1 MKSLVAM
8 TYYQLMHSIALA
20 LTFDEKPN
28 LYFSMDFL
36 NPDEVLLERIAGTGV
51 FNEVRGI
58 TWRGEFPELVKE
70 LRKTYN
76 APEEVIDE
84 LGSSLF
90 DKYLE
95 PQYEEDFENA
105 DKSDE
110 IFIYN
115 DFQYHYY
122 YICNHFENIVGV
134 EDGYG
139 SLQQQIGIHRFKG
152 DKERLEP
159 FIEKGYYPEP
169 LYRHEKVRKIISST
183 DFEDLDEYYRSKLV
197 VWDYKDIVA
206 QNEEEFKKALLYIFD
221 VENMGIT
228 GNSSLYLGQPL
239 DRSRYCNAVD
249 NYLLCRKIIR
259 NENIDGLNVY
269 YKPHPAERNDP
280 RVYGSEKAKVLP
292 KDFPVEVFNYQDQK
306 FDRLVTFGSTGA
318 SIATCAKDSRVYFTQ
333 TEFTRKDVTNA
344 IKEEIADEKL
354 AINMFIKAKEM
365 TPETYI
371 NVYSCIFRKA
381 YVRTSLY
388 LLIPQGSLE
397 EYREYFDRAHLH
409 DRVKEY
415 KDQISGTREEK
426 LWHKELG
433 WIKTWLDR
441 YDPYIEFCE
450 VASYDDWTIYREVMS
465 GRKDYDYAMLLD
477 EGNPGFA
484 LTNEIAGSLR
494 ARIHPVIFFRLQ
506 TTITNAN
513 NKPVK
518 IALNPGYLGDNYNGD
533 IINKVWHRE
542 VLRRFE
548 EEGELTRENLG
559 RLTADYVGY
568 IRKRED
574 FTLNVTADRFFEIED
589 GKSYFGELA
598 QQIINET
605 EEVTEEVTEEIN
617 GRLANVVYDYY
628 DWLVVNGKSPFTLFA
643 SDVVEDLI
651 EDKDYQFEVYKIF
664 ADAMLKDRAVS
675 NSRGLIQD
683 INFYQGMKPLIDK
696 AAEKGLLTR
705 MENVQR
711 VKDKIRIKRRIR
723 RMYRRIF
730 NNSGNDKN
738 NNK

>member
-20 LTFDEKPN
+20 LTFEEKPN

-36 NPDEVLLERIAGTGV
+36 DPEESLLERIADTGV

-58 TWRGEFPELVKE
+58 TPRGGFPELVKE
-70 LRKTYN
+70 LRKTKDMTD
-76 APEEVIDE
+76 AEIDE
-84 LGSSLF
+84 IGSSLF
-90 DKYLE
+90 EKYLE

-110 IFIYN
+110 IFVYN

-122 YICNHFENIVGV
+122 YICKHFDNIVGV
-134 EDGYG
+134 EDGYA

-152 DKERLEP
+152 DKERLEH
-159 FIEKGYYPEP
+159 FIERGYYPEP
-169 LYRHEKVRKIISST
+169 LYRHEKVRKIISSV
-183 DFEDLDEYYRSKLV
+183 DFDDLDDYYRSKLV
-197 VWDYKDIVA
+197 IWDYKDIVA
-206 QNEEEFKKALLYIFD
+206 QNEDAFKKALLYIFD
-221 VENMGIT
+221 VEKMGIT

-239 DRSRYCNAVD
+239 DRSRYCNAVE
-249 NYLLCRKIIR
+249 NYLLCKKIIR
-259 NENIDGLNVY
+259 NENNDGFTVY

-280 RVYGSEKAKVLP
+280 RMFGSERAKVLP
-292 KDFPVEVFNYQDQK
+292 KDFPIEVFNYKDEK

-318 SIATCAKDSRVYFTQ
+318 SIATCAKDFRVYFTKTDFDRQ
-333 TEFTRKDVTNA
+333 DVTDA
-344 IKEEIADEKL
+344 VKEQIEGEKL
-354 AINMFIKAKEM
+354 SINMFIKVREM

-381 YVRTSLY
+381 YVRTNLF
-388 LLIPQGSLE
+388 LLIPEGKKGD
-397 EYREYFDRAHLH
+397 YKEYFDKKHLKS
-409 DRVKEY
+409 RVQDYKKAIKGSKE
-415 KDQISGTREEK
+415 GM

-433 WIKTWLDR
+433 WIKNWLDR
-441 YDPYIEFCE
+441 YSPSIEFCE
-450 VASYDDWTIYREVMS
+450 VSSYDDWSIYREVMS
-465 GRKDYDYAMLLD
+465 GRKYYDYAMLLD
-477 EGNPGFA
+477 EGNQGFA

-598 QQIINET
+598 QQIISET
-605 EEVTEEVTEEIN
+605 EEVTEEITEEIN

-675 NSRGLIQD
+675 NSRGLIQE
-683 INFYQGMKPLIDK
+683 INYYQGIKPIMDK
-696 AAEKGLLTR
+696 AVDVGLLR
-705 MENVQR
+705 GIENIER
-711 VKDKIRIKRRIR
+711 AKKKLHLTGRK
-723 RMYRRIF
+723 
-730 NNSGNDKN
+730 S
-738 NNK
+738 

>member
-20 LTFDEKPN
+20 LTFEEKPN

-36 NPDEVLLERIAGTGV
+36 NPDEVLLERIADTGV

-70 LRKTYN
+70 LRKTYDM
-76 APEEVIDE
+76 EEDEIDA

-90 DKYLE
+90 EKYLE

-110 IFIYN
+110 IFVYN

-122 YICNHFENIVGV
+122 YICKHFDNIVGV
-134 EDGYG
+134 EDGYA

-169 LYRHEKVRKIISST
+169 LYRHEKVRKIISSV
-183 DFEDLDEYYRSKLV
+183 DFEDLDDYYRSKLF

-206 QNEEEFKKALLYIFD
+206 QNEDKFKKALLQIFD
-221 VENMGIT
+221 VEKMGIT

-239 DRSRYCNAVD
+239 DRSRYCNAVE

-259 NENIDGLNVY
+259 NENDEGLQVY

-280 RVYGSEKAKVLP
+280 RMFGSEKAKVLP
-292 KDFPVEVFNYQDQK
+292 KDFPVEVFNYRDEK

-318 SIATCAKDSRVYFTQ
+318 SIATCAKESKVYFTKTDFDRQ
-333 TEFTRKDVTNA
+333 DVTDA
-344 IKEEIADEKL
+344 VREQIEGEKL
-354 AINMFIKAKEM
+354 SINMFIKVKEM
-365 TPETYI
+365 TPETYV

-388 LLIPQGSLE
+388 LLIPEGKKA
-397 EYREYFDRAHLH
+397 EYEEYFDKKHLKN
-409 DRVKEY
+409 RVQEY
-415 KDQISGTREEK
+415 KRTIKGSKEGM

-450 VASYDDWTIYREVMS
+450 VSSYDDWSIYREVIH
-465 GRKDYDYAMLLD
+465 GRTGYDYLMLLE
-477 EGNPGFA
+477 EGNPGFT

-494 ARIHPVIFFRLQ
+494 ARIHPIIFFRLQ
-506 TTITNAN
+506 TTILNASN
-513 NKPVK
+513 RPVN
-518 IALNPGYLGDNYNGD
+518 IALNPGYLGDHYNGEL
-533 IINKVWHRE
+533 INKVWHRE
-542 VLRRFE
+542 VIRRL
-548 EEGELTRENLG
+548 EEGECTKENLAI
-559 RLTADYVGY
+559 LTADYTGY

-574 FTLNVTADRFFEIED
+574 LTLSINADRYLDIED
-589 GKSYFGELA
+589 GKSYYGELVE
-598 QQIINET
+598 QIIRERT
-605 EEVTEEVTEEIN
+605 DESEDIE

-628 DWLVVNGKSPFTLFA
+628 DWLVVSGKSPFTLFA
-643 SDVVEDLI
+643 SVVVEDLI
-651 EDKDYQFEVYKIF
+651 EDEAYQFEVYKIF

-675 NSRGLIQD
+675 NSRGLIQE
-683 INFYQGMKPLIDK
+683 INYYQGIKPIMDK
-696 AAEKGLLTR
+696 AVDVGLLKGI
-705 MENVQR
+705 ENVER
-711 VKDKIRIKRRIR
+711 ARRKLHLTRRRKR
-723 RMYRRIF
+723 
-730 NNSGNDKN
+730 K
-738 NNK
+738 